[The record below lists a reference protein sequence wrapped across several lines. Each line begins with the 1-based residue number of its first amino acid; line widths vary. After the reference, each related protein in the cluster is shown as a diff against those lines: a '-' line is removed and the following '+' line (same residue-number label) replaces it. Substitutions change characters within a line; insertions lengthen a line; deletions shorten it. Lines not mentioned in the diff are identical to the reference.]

1 MASYFSGCNCYI
13 RPKKEL
19 IWCKDCGMRP
29 VHIFAQSL
37 AGVNQME
44 SLLLRQMNEKDY
56 FDNGPLHFAARVSN
70 REPDIFIK
78 LINRG
83 TDIRSVNTSGATF
96 LRVLFGSLELKQLPE
111 FFPLL
116 RHLATINY
124 SFSSRDYCGRQ
135 PFHMLLLG
143 VDHLG
148 LDSLTKLEEA
158 FAIAKPDVDALDNAG
173 RCIRS
178 LFSDLSGKGKTK
190 TRADEILSGCP
201 ISKNV
206 VVDFKA
212 EVSEMNWT
220 TWIEWLPIDDRSTWV
235 DSNGDTALTA
245 LLKYWRYN
253 QDERLL
259 DSYIKETVDL
269 GAQIHMRDRHGET
282 ALAIAAQRGLRPAV
296 KTLIELGAS
305 IHTTNYRGTSILSN
319 ARKTMR
325 RAKETGNDKLHAMIW
340 SCIIYLV
347 DLKACEFPSVRRQ
360 NWAAWAP
367 DSHFSWGEGK
377 EETVEK
383 VIQILGEEGF
393 VQGTLI

>member
-1 MASYFSGCNCYI
+1 
-13 RPKKEL
+13 
-19 IWCKDCGMRP
+19 
-29 VHIFAQSL
+29 
-37 AGVNQME
+37 ME

-96 LRVLFGSLELKQLPE
+96 LHVLFGSLELKQLPE

-158 FAIAKPDVDALDNAG
+158 FAIAMPDVDALDNAG

-201 ISKNV
+201 IPKNV

-220 TWIEWLPIDDRSTWV
+220 
-235 DSNGDTALTA
+235 
-245 LLKYWRYN
+245 
-253 QDERLL
+253 Q
-259 DSYIKETVDL
+259 
-269 GAQIHMRDRHGET
+269 
-282 ALAIAAQRGLRPAV
+282 
-296 KTLIELGAS
+296 
-305 IHTTNYRGTSILSN
+305 
-319 ARKTMR
+319 
-325 RAKETGNDKLHAMIW
+325 
-340 SCIIYLV
+340 C
-347 DLKACEFPSVRRQ
+347 
-360 NWAAWAP
+360 
-367 DSHFSWGEGK
+367 
-377 EETVEK
+377 
-383 VIQILGEEGF
+383 GF
-393 VQGTLI
+393 